1 MQFQKST
8 IIDAPVERV
17 WAEVAHNFA
26 EVGQWSSAVA
36 DSGPNPDARVPEG
49 ATVGGRVCATPGF
62 GDLKETFTQ
71 YSEADTEFTFQ
82 VSGMPSFI
90 TLAQN
95 HVTVRPA
102 GRDRSEVTLN
112 ITLETNAVGKIMGP
126 MFAVKLR
133 QTLNTYLVELTNYI
147 ERGEVSKKKAKQLAK
162 LAAATA

>member
-8 IIDAPVERV
+8 IISAPVDKV
-17 WAEVAHNFA
+17 WSIVAHDFDK
-26 EVGQWSSAVA
+26 VGEWSSAVA
-36 DSGPNPDARVPEG
+36 DSGPNLDASVPDG

-62 GDLKETFTQ
+62 GDLKETFTH

-102 GRDRSEVTLN
+102 GSGRTEVTLD
-112 ITLETNAVGKIMGP
+112 ITMETNALGKVMGP
-126 MFAVKLR
+126 MFAIKLK
-133 QTLNTYLVELTNYI
+133 QTLNTFLDELTAYV

-162 LAAATA
+162 LAAA